1 MSASTIAA
9 ISLGLRLYCFLFGS
23 VVAALATLVVVG
35 DRNRLAVAVVA
46 RSVFFMNVERD
57 VVVVESSIPWKLS
70 SWALRIAVVVVV
82 FWVLSA
88 RVMGLLLTID
98 GGKVNALEREV
109 SDAIRLRYL
118 IHH

>member
-1 MSASTIAA
+1 
-9 ISLGLRLYCFLFGS
+9 
-23 VVAALATLVVVG
+23 VAALATLVDGLPVKMAVVG

-57 VVVVESSIPWKLS
+57 VVVVESSIQWKLS

-88 RVMGLLLTID
+88 RIMGLLLTID